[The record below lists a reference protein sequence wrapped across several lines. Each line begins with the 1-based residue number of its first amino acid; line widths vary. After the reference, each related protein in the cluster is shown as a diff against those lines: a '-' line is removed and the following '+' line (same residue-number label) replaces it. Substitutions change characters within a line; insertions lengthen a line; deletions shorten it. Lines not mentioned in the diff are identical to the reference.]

1 MVFVLGLKCAIPRK
15 YSNVCLFFCNGYV
28 DGSALPIISNSST
41 TTSTDCFPP
50 GDSTTF
56 PFTRMDAP
64 VETSLGVA
72 VTKDHA
78 LSFARSCRTT
88 ICIPDMSD
96 PSFTSINARSFC
108 DRTDRTHPFNS
119 KVSPTFDFPL
129 SVPFICARRSL
140 LLYPLLVSFDDAF
153 ASVVVAVFIDDD
165 DDDDDDTHGVI
176 LLLLFVLLFL
186 VMVIA
191 LRRKKCPPS
200 PFLPFLCDG
209 EHVVVP
215 KVPEV

>member
-1 MVFVLGLKCAIPRK
+1 
-15 YSNVCLFFCNGYV
+15 
-28 DGSALPIISNSST
+28 
-41 TTSTDCFPP
+41 
-50 GDSTTF
+50 
-56 PFTRMDAP
+56 MDAP

-140 LLYPLLVSFDDAF
+140 LLYPPLVSFDDAF

-215 KVPEV
+215 KVPGV